1 MRSAQ
6 QMTLMGEC
14 VECGGVDGEETL
26 GLLDDPSIDTS
37 SRTGKLVM
45 GILALIAEFENDM
58 RRERQMDG
66 IAKARERGVR
76 FGRKTRLVPEAIG
89 QIRKLR
95 EAGKTVPEIIER
107 TGFSKASIYRAL
119 TVPPARQSQ

>member
-1 MRSAQ
+1 MPKNFGP
-6 QMTLMGEC
+6 TN
-14 VECGGVDGEETL
+14 
-26 GLLDDPSIDTS
+26 DPAI
-37 SRTGKLVM
+37 M
-45 GILALIAEFENDM
+45 AAWAELAPIPALTDFIAN
-58 RRERQMDG
+58 REYPAWADK
-66 IAKARERGVR
+66 AKERGVR

-119 TVPPARQSQ
+119 TVPPARRSQ